1 MRYFYNLEYIHIY
14 VHVSIMGYTVYV
26 CIVCAELG
34 ECLQTFKG
42 HTNYVRVVFQ
52 LLDLRICSGSYDKK
66 IKIWD
71 LKGKIVMK
79 E

>member
-1 MRYFYNLEYIHIY
+1 
-14 VHVSIMGYTVYV
+14 MGYTVYV

-52 LLDLRICSGSYDKK
+52 LFDLRICSGSVDKK

-71 LKGKIVMK
+71 LKGKINSQEGILVG
-79 E
+79 